1 MTRAVEAIIFH
12 IFSCQIVRHGAE
24 DMMFAI
30 EAADCSFANVS
41 QHTAVGLTLTK
52 SMDEEDSI

>member
-1 MTRAVEAIIFH
+1 VKVQIRRYLFAAAV
-12 IFSCQIVRHGAE
+12 
-24 DMMFAI
+24 MFAI